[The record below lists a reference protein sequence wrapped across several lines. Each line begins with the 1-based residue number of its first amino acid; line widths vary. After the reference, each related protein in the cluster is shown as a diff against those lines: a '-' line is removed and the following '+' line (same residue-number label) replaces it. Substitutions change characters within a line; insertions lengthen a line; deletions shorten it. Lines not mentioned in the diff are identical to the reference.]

1 VTEPAVQRDRFDADE
16 VTRWI
21 TEHAHR
27 LDLLDAGAPRHDLEP
42 LDGIVDQGVVVGL
55 ARPTHGAHELS
66 TLTHRVLRHLVESL
80 GFRTLAAEED
90 WTTGV
95 EIDRHLRSG
104 HGDLRVL
111 LRDAFAP
118 WQNEELLDVL
128 RWLRGWNE
136 QHPDDRVRFVGLDV
150 SSVRA
155 VAYDAIADHV
165 RRRAPDRVDELEGHL
180 VVIRPAT
187 GIADHT
193 ERYVALADKRPVLH
207 HAHRTYDLV
216 EGLPAGDDQ
225 AVALQHARVIVTY
238 HELHAIDPAAQMTY
252 LEARLAENLIWWH
265 DHTGHKILY
274 WSGSH
279 SSVGDTRRV
288 DFGPNRSSET
298 SRNAGSYLRE
308 HFGTRYRSGG
318 LTLHHGT
325 IRLDA
330 VTQRV
335 PEPPPGRPDAILG
348 DVGLDRFL
356 LDIRGDHPLAVR
368 AWLDAPARF
377 RLIGPGHR
385 TAEDAHH
392 HMSGGSLADWF
403 DFTIHH
409 HQVTPT
415 RPIA

>member
-1 VTEPAVQRDRFDADE
+1 VTEPEVRRDRFDADE

-27 LDLLDAGAPRHDLEP
+27 LDLHDAAAPLRDLGP
-42 LDGIVDQGVVVGL
+42 LASIVDQGVVVGL

-66 TLTHRVLRHLVESL
+66 TLTHRVMRYLVETL
-80 GFRTLAAEED
+80 GFRTLAVEED

-95 EIDRHLRSG
+95 EIDRYLRSG
-104 HGDLRVL
+104 HGDPRAL
-111 LRDAFAP
+111 LRDAFEP
-118 WQNEELLDVL
+118 WQNEEFLDVL

-136 QHPDDRVRFVGLDV
+136 QHPHDHVRFVGLDV
-150 SSVRA
+150 SSVQA

-165 RRRAPDRVDELEGHL
+165 RRRAPDLLDELEAHL
-180 VVIRPAT
+180 SVIRPTA
-187 GIADHT
+187 GVADHT
-193 ERYVALADKRPVLH
+193 ERYAALADKSPVLD

-216 EGLPAGDDQ
+216 AGLPAGDDQ
-225 AVALQHARVIVTY
+225 ASALQHARVIVSY
-238 HELHAIDPAAQMTY
+238 YELHAIDPAAQMTY
-252 LEARLAENLIWWH
+252 LEARLADNLIWWH
-265 DHTGHKILY
+265 NQTGHKILY

-298 SRNAGSYLRE
+298 SRNAGSYLRK

-330 VTQRV
+330 VPQLV
-335 PEPPPGRPDAILG
+335 PEPPSGRPDAVLG
-348 DVGLDRFL
+348 DLGLDRFL
-356 LDIRGDHPLAVR
+356 LDLQSDHPLTVR
-368 AWLDAPARF
+368 AWLEAPARF
-377 RLIGPGHR
+377 RLIGPGYR
-385 TAEDAHH
+385 PAEDASH
-392 HMSGGSLADWF
+392 HMSGGSLTDWF

-415 RPIA
+415 RPLA